1 MVLFWW
7 ICWVPQ
13 HALLWTG
20 SCLKPQ
26 VRDEI
31 VFSKF
36 TVPNWRFW
44 ETWLNSFKLIY
55 DYEDTL
61 LGHDRANQCIQR
73 WYCLVSHGI
82 ARHLPRIRSC
92 SALLRISWTFHTGD
106 LYFPLSCCSHTADS
120 ITMDLSSLCLVKPIE
135 VITTQGGS
143 WLHCFERIET
153 KSRYNDEHWAAP
165 EWWFNK
171 AVESTKWQVLD
182 IREKYRTRSVL
193 AGAGVP
199 VIDWENWVTAPYWQQ
214 PPSKYLFWPPR

>member
-1 MVLFWW
+1 MAQFIQTHLWPRRHPPLTWSCEPMHTKMVLPG
-7 ICWVPQ
+7 VTMVSPDS
-13 HALLWTG
+13 A
-20 SCLKPQ
+20 
-26 VRDEI
+26 
-31 VFSKF
+31 
-36 TVPNWRFW
+36 
-44 ETWLNSFKLIY
+44 
-55 DYEDTL
+55 
-61 LGHDRANQCIQR
+61 
-73 WYCLVSHGI
+73 WYCKT
-82 ARHLPRIRSC
+82 PPTDRIVQS
-92 SALLRISWTFHTGD
+92 ISWTFHTGD
-106 LYFPLSCCSHTADS
+106 LYFPLSCSTHTVDS

-153 KSRYNDEHWAAP
+153 KSRYNDEHWAAHK
-165 EWWFNK
+165 WWFNK